1 MYASMFSLEI
11 YCNTQN
17 ELAHP
22 RRIVLIFYICGLCPY
37 TEELIFSVIS
47 LGSIFGAIN
56 CCTNLQYQQTLTLR
70 AQEDHTTI
78 TDIAMPFNK
87 LNGTE
92 SSICINANM
101 ASNPYVSGS
110 VQVASI

>member
-56 CCTNLQYQQTLTLR
+56 CCTNLQYQQTLRLR
-70 AQEDHTTI
+70 IDSMRAGGPHYYYGHCHAI
-78 TDIAMPFNK
+78 
-87 LNGTE
+87 
-92 SSICINANM
+92 
-101 ASNPYVSGS
+101 
-110 VQVASI
+110 